1 MSRNSQ
7 TRKMTVTCRS
17 DVRII
22 EIMTTRNRFAPIEK
36 DRWER
41 DERYIYEARF
51 ICPRC
56 KTSFAVDTWL
66 GVPYW
71 KFCPM
76 CGKPKEVKLL

>member
-1 MSRNSQ
+1 
-7 TRKMTVTCRS
+7 MTKEKTNTSAKQHSVP
-17 DVRII
+17 II
-22 EIMTTRNRFAPIEK
+22 EIMTARNRFAPIEK